1 METTLNQLLGIQ
13 QKLQTLLKK
22 HEALQKENG
31 QLKAELEKLRA
42 NTTEQTEEIQKLQQ
56 QITVKNLHSGNWS
69 EGEKKELEQKINS
82 YLKEID
88 KCLNLLNT

>member
-22 HEALQKENG
+22 HEALQKENDA
-31 QLKAELEKLRA
+31 LKTELNKLRS
-42 NTTEQTEEIQKLQQ
+42 NTASQTEEIQKLKQQ
-56 QITVKNLHSGNWS
+56 LTVKNLQNGNWS
-69 EGEKKELEQKINS
+69 DDEKKELEQKINS